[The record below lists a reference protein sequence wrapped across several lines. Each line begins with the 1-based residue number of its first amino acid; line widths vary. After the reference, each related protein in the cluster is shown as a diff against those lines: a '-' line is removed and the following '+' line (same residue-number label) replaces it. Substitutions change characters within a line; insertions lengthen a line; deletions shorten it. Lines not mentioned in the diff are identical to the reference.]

1 MTSSGIS
8 GFAKACSELIGEV
21 SANPVLADAIVAA
34 LASGNLTM
42 GTGPMGV
49 SKVLKGSPGDHHL
62 KEFLHAWKTNAS
74 HLGAKDVS
82 SMVESSLMS
91 YRLAHDRAHDV
102 DVVWTGP
109 AVSGSQA
116 RRTEAVVKEII
127 AGAEKEL
134 LIVGYW
140 LVTSTVQIN
149 ELITLLIDK
158 ARLGVVVRFVFDPG
172 EKNTGLDNFQALAEK
187 WPADLVDAPRIVYSW
202 GDHMV
207 EIEKVSGH
215 NYDRK
220 LHAKV
225 IVADS
230 QDALV
235 TSANL
240 THAGLI
246 ENLEMGLRVQG
257 DMAGAVTRHFDL
269 LITEGVLVSRS

>member
-1 MTSSGIS
+1 MTSSSIS
-8 GFAKACSELIGEV
+8 SFVKACSELIGEI

-62 KEFLHAWKTNAS
+62 KEFLQVWKTTAS
-74 HLGAKDVS
+74 HLGAEDVS
-82 SMVESSLMS
+82 RMVESSLMS
-91 YRLAHDRAHDV
+91 YRLARGRAHDV

-109 AVSGSQA
+109 EVSGSQA

-127 AGAEKEL
+127 SGADKEL

-140 LVTSTVQIN
+140 LVTSTVQIK
-149 ELITLLIDK
+149 ELIDLLIDK
-158 ARLGVVVRFVFDPG
+158 ARSGVMVRFVFDPG
-172 EKNTGLDNFQALAEK
+172 EKGSGPDNFKALEDK
-187 WPADLVDAPRIVYSW
+187 WPADLIGAPRQVYSW
-202 GDHMV
+202 SDRMTETVSKNGD
-207 EIEKVSGH
+207 K
-215 NYDRK
+215 YARK

-225 IVADS
+225 TVGDGR
-230 QDALV
+230 DALV

-240 THAGLI
+240 THAGLL

-257 DMAGAVTRHFDL
+257 FMAAAVVSHYDL
-269 LITEGVLVSRS
+269 LIREGILEWRG